1 MSCTQKEF
9 IVYLRELQ
17 NNNERTTEREIE
29 MIAPVLII
37 VILTAIIYATIESIV
52 LNRRRK
58 RKENE

>member
-29 MIAPVLII
+29 MIAPLLII